1 MQWTNTGAVKGAL
14 HFHRPIFTFESGGAD
29 RPLVLSAGPVALHPF

>member
-14 HFHRPIFTFESGGAD
+14 HFHRPISRSRAAERIA
-29 RPLVLSAGPVALHPF
+29 LVLSASQ